1 VGEKTIWYE
10 MAELIFEKK
19 TDDGLS
25 WGITFY
31 SNAPTLR
38 HQSGWKKGLKK
49 TSHEVFLS
57 ENFTRCFQLEIGDV
71 IGKMGSCRWG
81 VLFVIWQVT
90 GESFSATRSHLA
102 ADISN

>member
-1 VGEKTIWYE
+1 

-31 SNAPTLR
+31 SNEPTLH
-38 HQSGWKKGLKK
+38 HQSGWKKGKK
-49 TSHEVFLS
+49 ETSRKVFRKE

-71 IGKMGSCRWG
+71 IAKKGSCRWG
-81 VLFVIWQVT
+81 VWFVIWQVT

-102 ADISN
+102 ANISNSQTEKV

>member
-38 HQSGWKKGLKK
+38 HQSG
-49 TSHEVFLS
+49 
-57 ENFTRCFQLEIGDV
+57 
-71 IGKMGSCRWG
+71 
-81 VLFVIWQVT
+81 
-90 GESFSATRSHLA
+90 
-102 ADISN
+102 